1 MAKRLVH
8 LRTLKNLTQQ
18 QVANNLKISRA
29 TYAHY
34 EIGRRAPDHEM
45 LLKLAE
51 FFEVS
56 VDYLLGREQVNVEV
70 DTDQDS
76 KITQSDID
84 KLAEEFIRSLKQA
97 LIDGVIT
104 EEQAKQTLEIARQ
117 TMMLAV
123 DSKQGQDS

>member
-1 MAKRLVH
+1 
-8 LRTLKNLTQQ
+8 
-18 QVANNLKISRA
+18 
-29 TYAHY
+29 
-34 EIGRRAPDHEM
+34 M

-70 DTDQDS
+70 DTNQDI
-76 KITQSDID
+76 KIIQSDID

-104 EEQAKQTLEIARQ
+104 EKQAKQTLEIARQ